1 MMIRT
6 NSLSRRNVIA
16 GGTALLGMG
25 AATPALAD
33 AKRQALVNDAL
44 RTAQKVLEG
53 KDTPDARKHMPKAR
67 AVMIMPA
74 FAQAAFIIGGAG
86 GRAVMLARGGQAD
99 WSSPAFY
106 SLGSGSIGLQIGG
119 RVQEIVLIILTDK
132 GLNALMND
140 KFKFGAEAGLTFARE
155 GAGVAGATTSAV
167 GADIVSFST
176 ASGLFAGGALE
187 GSFVEPDNDWN
198 ALYYGLGASPRA
210 ILLERRFS
218 NPGANALRQYL
229 GRV

>member
-1 MMIRT
+1 MTIRT
-6 NSLSRRNVIA
+6 NPLSRRGVIA
-16 GGTALLGMG
+16 GGTALLGVG
-25 AATPALAD
+25 AASPALAD

-44 RTAQKVLEG
+44 RSAQKIIEG
-53 KDTPDARKHMPKAR
+53 KDTADARKNMPQAR

-86 GRAVMLARGGQAD
+86 GRAVMLARNGGE
-99 WSSPAFY
+99 WSCPAFY
-106 SLGSGSIGLQIGG
+106 SLGSGSFGLQVGG
-119 RVQEIVLIILTDK
+119 RVQEILLIILTDK
-132 GLNALMND
+132 GMNALMND

-155 GAGVAGATTSAV
+155 GAGVAGATTTAA

-176 ASGLFAGGALE
+176 AAGLFVGGALE

-198 ALYYGLGASPRA
+198 ALYYGQGASPRA
-210 ILLERRFS
+210 ILLDRRYT

-229 GRV
+229 SRV

>member
-1 MMIRT
+1 MTIRT
-6 NSLSRRNVIA
+6 SLLSRRGAIA
-16 GGTALLGMG
+16 GGTALLGLG

-44 RTAQKVLEG
+44 RTAQKVIEG
-53 KDTPDARKHMPKAR
+53 KDTAEARKNMPQAR
-67 AVMIMPA
+67 AVMIMPN

-86 GRAVMLARGGQAD
+86 GRAVMLTRTGRSD
-99 WSSPAFY
+99 WSCPAFY

-119 RVQEIVLIILTDK
+119 RVQEIVLIVLTDK

-155 GAGVAGATTSAV
+155 GAGVAGATTTAA

-187 GSFVEPDNDWN
+187 GSYVEPDHDWN
-198 ALYYGLGASPRA
+198 ALYYGHGASPRA
-210 ILLERRFS
+210 ILLERRYT

-229 GRV
+229 SRV

>member
-1 MMIRT
+1 MTIRT
-6 NSLSRRNVIA
+6 NPLSRRGIIA
-16 GGTALLGMG
+16 GGTALLGVG
-25 AATPALAD
+25 ASAPALAD

-44 RTAQKVLEG
+44 RTAQKIIEG
-53 KDTPDARKHMPKAR
+53 KETPDARKNMPQAR

-86 GRAVMLARGGQAD
+86 GRAVMLARTGRSD
-99 WSSPAFY
+99 WSCPAFY
-106 SLGSGSIGLQIGG
+106 SLGSGSVGLQIGG

-187 GSFVEPDNDWN
+187 GSFIEPDNDWN
-198 ALYYGLGASPRA
+198 ALYYGQGASPRA
-210 ILLERRFS
+210 ILLDRRYT

-229 GRV
+229 GGV

>member
-1 MMIRT
+1 MTIRT
-6 NSLSRRNVIA
+6 NPLSRRGVIA
-16 GGTALLGMG
+16 GGTALLGIG
-25 AATPALAD
+25 ASAPALAD
-33 AKRQALVNDAL
+33 AKRQALVNDSL
-44 RTAQKVLEG
+44 RTAQKILDG
-53 KDTPDARKHMPKAR
+53 NDTPDARKNLMQAR
-67 AVMIMPA
+67 AVMIMPN

-86 GRAVMLARGGQAD
+86 GRAVMLARSGRSD

-106 SLGSGSIGLQIGG
+106 SLGSGSLGLQVGG
-119 RVQEIVLIILTDK
+119 RVQEILLIVLTDK

-140 KFKFGAEAGLTFARE
+140 KFKFGAEAGVTFARE
-155 GAGVAGATTSAV
+155 GAGVGGATTTAA

-176 ASGLFAGGALE
+176 AAGLFFGGALE

-198 ALYYGLGASPRA
+198 ALYYGMGASPRA
-210 ILLERRFS
+210 ILLDRRYT

>member
-167 GADIVSFST
+167 GADIVSLST